1 MSGEIKFSEFSNG
14 GVVTGTDQIV
24 GLRSGVNYKFSP
36 QTGQLLSANNLSD
49 VANPASSLSNI
60 GGQPAQISGVGDP
73 NGVQAG
79 IVNQLYW
86 DQSSTYLWSCFFP
99 GPPGVAQWRQTVLA
113 VPNLSTTGL
122 QVNVGSSSP
131 PTIGQ
136 VLTATSSTTA
146 VWQDQIGNGDLLAV
160 NNLSD
165 VQSVDTSRLNLSVP
179 KVSNGVGSPNG
190 VVAGAVNDEYFDEST
205 IPSTFWRCITAGAP
219 GVWEIPETN
228 ALNITSANFGEMN
241 FQGNSTPTTFSAIS
255 TPVKIVGT
263 YNAGELQNFTHS
275 AGRLTC
281 TASGSNTYDIK
292 VATTGSLSF
301 ASDSVTIFI
310 ALNGSVIAQSAQSV
324 NLDGIS
330 PSFKS
335 ISLQKLV
342 TLATNDYIE
351 VWVQN
356 NTSTSSVTHQDIS
369 LIVGSPGA
377 VGSPVIPAPLF
388 PGFTQ
393 TVPVTVANAT
403 LGFLNGTGI
412 GSFSIPAN
420 SLSVGDTL
428 LLELAGTTTRDITS
442 SSIRIALN
450 GGSYFLF
457 DTGNMSTNSSGNF
470 TLQAFM
476 TVRAIGGP
484 GVASIQSVVQ
494 TLNLASLSPTAS
506 FLLNNST
513 NFSTLTNTTLTLT
526 VFWTTGA
533 LINNSCSAQIL
544 TLKKL

>member
-1 MSGEIKFSEFSNG
+1 MSTEKFSQFTAG
-14 GVVTGTDQIV
+14 GALLPTDEVV
-24 GLRSGVNYKFSP
+24 GLRSGANYRFSP
-36 QTGQLLSANNLSD
+36 PTGQLLSSNNLSD
-49 VANPASSLSNI
+49 VADPASSLSNI
-60 GGQPAQISGVGDP
+60 GGQPGQINGIGDP

-86 DQSSTYLWSCFFP
+86 DQSSSYLWSCFFP
-99 GPPGVAQWRQTVLA
+99 GPAGVAGWRQTVLA
-113 VPNLSTTGL
+113 VPNLPTTGS
-122 QVNVGSSSP
+122 QVNVGSSNP
-131 PTIGQ
+131 PTVGQ
-136 VLTATSSTTA
+136 VLTATSPTNA
-146 VWQDQIGNGDLLAV
+146 VWQDQIGNGDLLSS

-165 VQSVDTSRLNLSVP
+165 VQSLETSRINLSVP

-190 VVAGAVNDEYFDEST
+190 VVAGSINDEYFDEST
-205 IPSTFWRCITAGAP
+205 TPSTFWRCITAGAP

-228 ALNITSANFGEMN
+228 ALNIVSANFGEMN
-241 FQGNSTPTTFSAIS
+241 FQGNVIPTTFSAIS

-263 YNAGELQNFTHS
+263 YNPGELQNFTHS
-275 AGRLTC
+275 DGRLTC

-292 VATTGSLSF
+292 VSTTGSLSF
-301 ASDSVTIFI
+301 SSDSVTIFL

-342 TLATNDYIE
+342 NMISGDYIE

-356 NTSTSSVTHQDIS
+356 NNSTNSITHQDMS

-388 PGFTQ
+388 TGFKQ
-393 TVPVTVANAT
+393 TVPVVISNAT
-403 LGFLNGTGI
+403 SGRLNGVGI

-420 SLSVGDTL
+420 SLNVGDTL
-428 LLELAGTTTRDITS
+428 FLQLAGRTTRAINS
-442 SSIRIALN
+442 SVIRIALDADT
-450 GGSYFLF
+450 YFLF
-457 DTGNMSTNSSGNF
+457 DTANVTNTSSGNF

-476 TVRAIGGP
+476 TVRSVGAP
-484 GVASIQSVVQ
+484 GVARIQTVVQ
-494 TLNLASLSPTAS
+494 TFNLGSVTPTES

-513 NFSTLTNTTLTLT
+513 NFSTLTNISLSLN
-526 VFWTTGA
+526 VYWFSGA
-533 LINNSCSAQIL
+533 LAANSCSAEIL
-544 TLKKL
+544 TLTKL

>member
-1 MSGEIKFSEFSNG
+1 MADTKWSQFPSAGSSVPTDEF
-14 GVVTGTDQIV
+14 V
-24 GLRSGVNYKFSP
+24 GLRGGINARFTANNILRSS
-36 QTGQLLSANNLSD
+36 NNLSD
-49 VANPASSLSNI
+49 VANAAASLANI
-60 GGQPAQISGVGDP
+60 GGQPKQISGVGDP

-79 IVNQLYW
+79 ILNQTYW
-86 DQSSTYLWSCFFP
+86 DQSSSYLWSCFIP
-99 GPPGVAQWRQTVLA
+99 GPAGTADWRQTVLA
-113 VPNLSTTGL
+113 VPNLATTGL
-122 QVNVGSSSP
+122 NVNVGLASP
-131 PTIGQ
+131 PAAGQ
-136 VLTATSSTTA
+136 VLTATSSTVAT
-146 VWQDQIGNGDLLAV
+146 WQTPAATGDLLAI

-165 VQSVDTSRLNLSVP
+165 VQSVLTSRLNLSVP
-179 KVSNGVGSPNG
+179 KVSSGSGNPNG
-190 VVAGAVNDEYFDEST
+190 SVAGEVNDEHFDEST
-205 IPSTFWRCITAGAP
+205 TPSTFWRCVTAGAP

-228 ALNITSANFGEMN
+228 ALNIASANFGEMN
-241 FQGNSTPTTFSAIS
+241 FQGNAIPTTFSATS
-255 TPVKIVGT
+255 TPVKIVGS
-263 YNAGELQNFTHS
+263 YSAGLLQNFTHS

-281 TASGSNTYDIK
+281 TASGSNTYDVK

-342 TLATNDYIE
+342 NMSSGDYIE

-356 NTSTSSVTHQDIS
+356 NASTNAVTHQDIS

-377 VGSPVIPAPLF
+377 VGSPGIPAPLF

-393 TVPVTVANAT
+393 TAPVTISNAT
-403 LGFLNGTGI
+403 LGSLNGTGI

-428 LLELAGTTTRDITS
+428 FLELAGTTARDLTS
-442 SSIRIALN
+442 PSIRIALS

-457 DTGNMSTNSSGNF
+457 DTGNMSTNSGGNF

-476 TVRAIGGP
+476 TIRDIGGP
-484 GVASIQSVVQ
+484 GVASIQSAVQ
-494 TLNLASLSPTAS
+494 TIGLGSSAPTAS
-506 FLLNNST
+506 FLSNNST